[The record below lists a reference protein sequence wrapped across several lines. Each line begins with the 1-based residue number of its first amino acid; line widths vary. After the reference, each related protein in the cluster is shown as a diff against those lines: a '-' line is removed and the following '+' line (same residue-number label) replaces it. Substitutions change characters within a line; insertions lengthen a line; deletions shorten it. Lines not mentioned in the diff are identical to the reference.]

1 MFDYSLALMTGVDIP
16 LPDLQIV
23 LHQPTIKEISM
34 IGEKSFF
41 MGIQLLCIHKNM
53 VSIEDERVLQ
63 NTSNFQIFM
72 TMINE
77 KECADKKEDVLQVL
91 RLLFPKSQVI
101 FTPQSMM
108 LRQDSITI
116 MVDDNNFGVLQEILP
131 KIFCLRNSGQESYN
145 PANQKAKEI
154 ADKLM
159 QGRARVAAQQAEH
172 GGSLLGQY
180 LSILAV
186 GLGSMSLQNL
196 MELTVFQVYDLIER
210 FHLYVSWDM
219 DVKSR
224 LAGGKP
230 DKKVD
235 NWMKKIH

>member
-63 NTSNFQIFM
+63 DTSNFQIFM

-108 LRQDSITI
+108 FRQDSMTI

-159 QGRARVAAQQAEH
+159 RGRARVAAQQAEH

-180 LSILAV
+180 LSILTV

>member
-16 LPDLQIV
+16 IPDLQIV

-41 MGIQLLCIHKNM
+41 MGIQMLCINKSM
-53 VSIEDERVLQ
+53 ISIEDESVLQ

-91 RLLFPKSQVI
+91 RLLFPRYQII
-101 FTPQSMM
+101 FTPRAMM
-108 LRQDSITI
+108 FRENEFSI
-116 MVDDNNFGVLQEILP
+116 MVDENNFEVLQELLP
-131 KIFCLRNSGQESYN
+131 KIFCLQSSGQQAYN
-145 PANQKAKEI
+145 PSNKRAKEI
-154 ADKLM
+154 AEKLM
-159 QGRARVAAQQAEH
+159 RGRARVAAQQAT
-172 GGSLLGQY
+172 GGSLFGQY
-180 LSILAV
+180 LSIITI
-186 GLGSMSLQNL
+186 GINSMSLQNA
-196 MELTVFQVYDLIER
+196 MELTMFQIYDLMER
-210 FHLYVSWDM
+210 FHLYINWDL
-219 DVKSR
+219 DIKSR

-230 DKKVD
+230 DQKVD